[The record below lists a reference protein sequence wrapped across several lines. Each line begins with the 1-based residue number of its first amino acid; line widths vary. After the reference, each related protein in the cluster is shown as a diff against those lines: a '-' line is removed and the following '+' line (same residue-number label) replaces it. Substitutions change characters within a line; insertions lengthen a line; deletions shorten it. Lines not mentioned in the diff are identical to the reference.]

1 MARAPSLPRTMLERL
16 GHRCNRRR
24 EGRFTMARFSANKQQ
39 PAKLVWRITANAPLG
54 EYVDPRQTI
63 VSPSEPA
70 KTKVD
75 PRENG
80 WLASSLELLG
90 GVRVSEAPLDT
101 LPGELIE
108 EFMNSKR

>member
-1 MARAPSLPRTMLERL
+1 
-16 GHRCNRRR
+16 
-24 EGRFTMARFSANKQQ
+24 MARFTANKQQ
-39 PAKLVWRITANAPLG
+39 PGKLVWRITTNAPAG
-54 EYVDPRQTI
+54 EYIDAKQAVSVIPSAEARQKST
-63 VSPSEPA
+63 
-70 KTKVD
+70 VD

>member
-1 MARAPSLPRTMLERL
+1 
-16 GHRCNRRR
+16 
-24 EGRFTMARFSANKQQ
+24 MARFTANKQQ
-39 PAKLVWRITANAPLG
+39 PAKLVWRISANAPMG
-54 EYVDPRQTI
+54 EYVDPKQLAAA
-63 VSPSEPA
+63 PPQPA
-70 KTKVD
+70 PKTKVD

>member
-1 MARAPSLPRTMLERL
+1 
-16 GHRCNRRR
+16 
-24 EGRFTMARFSANKQQ
+24 MARFTANKQQ
-39 PAKLVWRITANAPLG
+39 PAKLVWRITANAPMG
-54 EYVDPRQTI
+54 EYVDPKQAI
-63 VSPSEPA
+63 VNPPAAA

-101 LPGELIE
+101 LPGDLIE

>member
-1 MARAPSLPRTMLERL
+1 
-16 GHRCNRRR
+16 
-24 EGRFTMARFSANKQQ
+24 MARFTATKQQ
-39 PAKLVWRITANAPLG
+39 PAKLVWRITASAPMG
-54 EYVDPRQTI
+54 EYVDPKQAI
-63 VSPSEPA
+63 VNPPPA
-70 KTKVD
+70 VKSKVD

-101 LPGELIE
+101 LPGDLIE